1 MTDLRPP
8 EPAMPER
15 VPSLDKASD
24 EELRALIESAS
35 GILKE
40 RENERLRDA
49 VARIKALAK
58 EHGLGV
64 SIDTP
69 ARKRGR
75 PPANS
80 GRSTPRSTQPRGTSH
95 D

>member
-1 MTDLRPP
+1 MTDLRIS
-8 EPAMPER
+8 ETAMPEN
-15 VPSLDKASD
+15 VTALTQANDD
-24 EELRALIESAS
+24 ELRALIDRAS

-40 RENERLRDA
+40 RENERMRDA

-58 EHGLGV
+58 EHGLNV
-64 SIDTP
+64 SIDSP

-75 PPANS
+75 PSNK
-80 GRSTPRSTQPRGTSH
+80 PRGTGN